1 MTRMKSWAI
10 LLLLTLTGGAGAPFD
25 SLSLAQGGQTPT
37 TANVRFEV
45 ASVKENKSGSQNSS
59 NRTAGERYSGT
70 NVSLVS
76 LLRTAY
82 ALQEFQIAGYPAWA
96 ETDKFDVEA
105 KMESGANPPDFPLM
119 LQKLLAERFKLVVHR
134 EPRQTSIYTLVV
146 AKDGPK
152 LKPGDPSKCGGSS
165 CGFNASPT
173 EIVGENV
180 SMSQFAFRL
189 SRSIG
194 THVVDGTSLKGTF
207 DFKVTWL
214 PDDRFSGRGASANP
228 TLFTAI
234 QEQLGLR
241 LQAGRGPVDTLV
253 IDRAEKPVAD

>member
-1 MTRMKSWAI
+1 MKSWTVV
-10 LLLLTLTGGAGAPFD
+10 LLLTLTGAGAGAPFD

-37 TANVRFEV
+37 MANVRFEV

-105 KMESGANPPDFPLM
+105 KMEPGANPRDFPLM

-152 LKPGDPSKCGGSS
+152 LKPGDPSKCVGS
-165 CGFNASPT
+165 CGFNATPT
-173 EIVGENV
+173 EINGESV
-180 SMSQFAFRL
+180 TMEQFAFRL

-253 IDRAEKPVAD
+253 IDRAEKPVVD

>member
-1 MTRMKSWAI
+1 MRIPTAF
-10 LLLLTLTGGAGAPFD
+10 LCATLVAAAAGAQSAVPA
-25 SLSLAQGGQTPT
+25 SGAVP
-37 TANVRFEV
+37 AFEV

-70 NVSLVS
+70 NVSLIS

-82 ALQEFQIAGYPAWA
+82 AVQEFQIAGYPDWA

-105 KMESGANPPDFPLM
+105 KMESGANPRDFSLM
-119 LQKLLAERFKLVVHR
+119 LQKLLADRFKLVLHR

-146 AKDGPK
+146 QKDGPK
-152 LKPGDPSKCGGSS
+152 FKPGDPANCSGRNS
-165 CGFNASPT
+165 GFDASPT
-173 EIVGENV
+173 EISGGCVTME
-180 SMSQFAFRL
+180 QFAARL

-207 DFKVTWL
+207 DFNVSWL
-214 PDDRFSGRGASANP
+214 ADDRFSGRGASANP
-228 TLFTAI
+228 TLFTAL

-241 LQAGRGPVDTLV
+241 LQGGRGAVDTLV

>member
-1 MTRMKSWAI
+1 MRIPEVLI
-10 LLLLTLTGGAGAPFD
+10 LA
-25 SLSLAQGGQTPT
+25 SLAAVDVLAQSALP
-37 TANVRFEV
+37 ALKAVPAFEV
-45 ASVKENKSGSQNSS
+45 VSIKENKTGSQNSS

-70 NVSLVS
+70 NVSLIS

-96 ETDKFDVEA
+96 EVDKFDVEA
-105 KMESGANPPDFPLM
+105 KMESGANPRDFPLM
-119 LQKLLAERFKLVVHR
+119 LQKLLADRFKLVAHR

-146 AKDGPK
+146 VKDGPK
-152 LKPGDPSKCGGSS
+152 FKPGDPSKCGGSS

-180 SMSQFAFRL
+180 SMEQFAARL

-194 THVVDGTSLKGTF
+194 THVVDGTSLNGTF

-228 TLFTAI
+228 TLFTAL

-241 LQAGRGPVDTLV
+241 LQSGRGPVDTLV
-253 IDRAEKPVAD
+253 IDRVEKPVTD

>member
-1 MTRMKSWAI
+1 MRISI
-10 LLLLTLTGGAGAPFD
+10 LLLIVALAGAHAA
-25 SLSLAQGGQTPT
+25 AQSASP
-37 TANVRFEV
+37 VFEV
-45 ASVKENKSGSQNSS
+45 ASIKENKSGSMNSS

-70 NVSLVS
+70 NVSLIS

-82 ALQEFQIAGYPAWA
+82 SLQEFQLAGYPAWA

-105 KMESGANPPDFPLM
+105 KMESGANTRDFPLM
-119 LQKLLAERFKLVVHR
+119 LQKLLADRFKLVAHR

-146 AKDGPK
+146 MKDGPK
-152 LKPGDPSKCGGSS
+152 FKPGDPSKCGGNS

-180 SMSQFAFRL
+180 SMEQFAARL

-194 THVVDGTSLKGTF
+194 THVVDGTSLNGTF
-207 DFKVTWL
+207 DFKLTWL

-228 TLFTAI
+228 TLFTAL

-241 LQAGRGPVDTLV
+241 LQSGRGPVDTLV
-253 IDRAEKPVAD
+253 IDRVEKPVAD